1 MVDANQVDLEKLGM
15 TKEDFEALDEA
26 EQQKYL
32 EEAPLPAP
40 ESETDK
46 QIKGLLED
54 LKKERGRRAESEEEQ
69 GDLKARIADLEE
81 KLVEAVK
88 KREEE
93 VPSEDDNEPLTKG
106 EAKKLLNEIL
116 SKRETLSKE
125 EFDKKLASVVAII
138 DADRIK
144 ISEDAVKEEFSVE
157 KVGKELCWDKVIDDG
172 FKKLVVQNPAY
183 KLVVRNSPNPAL
195 EAYKIGLTHPDF
207 APLIKQ
213 QAASS
218 VIDKIT
224 KVKVKT
230 GVGSG
235 GGGGGEVDVS
245 KLTLQETINLD
256 DATLEKLRKEN

>member
-1 MVDANQVDLEKLGM
+1 MVDVNQVDLEKLGM
-15 TKEDFEALDEA
+15 TQEEFEALEDT
-26 EQQKYL
+26 EQQKLL

-40 ESETDK
+40 ESENEK

-54 LKKERGRRAESEEEQ
+54 LKKERGRRTESETEQ
-69 GDLKARIADLEE
+69 DDLKTRITELEE
-81 KLVEAVK
+81 KLTEAIK
-88 KREEE
+88 KREVEE
-93 VPSEDDNEPLTKG
+93 PNEDDNEPLTKG
-106 EAKKLLNEIL
+106 EAKKLLNEVL

-125 EFDKKLASVVAII
+125 EFDKKLSSVVARI

-144 ISEDAVKEEFSVE
+144 ISEDTVKEEFSPE

-172 FKKLVVQNPAY
+172 FKKLVVENPAY

-207 APLIKQ
+207 ASLIKQ
-213 QAASS
+213 QTAST
-218 VIDKIT
+218 VIDKLT

-230 GVGSG
+230 GVGSAG
-235 GGGGGEVDVS
+235 GAGGAVDVS
-245 KLTLQETINLD
+245 KLSLQETINLD